1 MGIAILGPVRIDGG
15 APSLGRRDRVVL
27 AALAVRPGE
36 VLGTDRLADALWG
49 DEPPASAAK
58 VVQGCIARLRKVL
71 GPQAIATDP
80 LGYRLTLPLDEI
92 DAQRFV
98 RGLEKARD
106 VLATSADADR
116 AAFEL
121 ADALGLWRGEAL
133 EELEAWDPGRIER
146 GRLDELHHE
155 AEELYVEAALRGGH
169 WDTVLARAAAMVQ
182 EQPLRERRW
191 ALLTLAQ
198 YQAGRQSEALATLR
212 RVRALLS
219 RELGLDPGPELE
231 QLEGAVLRQ
240 DPALVER
247 AALPEPSPTCPYRG
261 LLPYDTDDADTFFGR
276 DRDVAECLRRLA
288 GSRALAVVG
297 PSGSGKSS
305 MVRAGIV
312 ASLRRDGRPVV
323 VMTPGPHPMAM
334 LTGVARLEPGA
345 TLVVDQC
352 EEVYSLC
359 QNLDERNRFLDRLVS
374 HVATGAL
381 VVVLRADH
389 LANVSAHREFAGLV
403 EQSLHLM
410 AAMREDDLR
419 EAIERPAR
427 ESGLSVEPALVQ
439 TLVQEVTGNPGA
451 LPMMSHALQ
460 ATWQRREGRTLTLG
474 GYQASGGIHEA
485 VARSAEEIYAGLGE
499 DRQAMLRGLL
509 LRLVTP
515 SAEGEP
521 VRARVPRRLVA
532 TDPDHEQMVDLLV
545 RSRLVTSD
553 QGAVE
558 IAHEALA
565 RAWPRLREWLEQ
577 DREGQRILHHL
588 TTVADSWET
597 LGRPDSELYRGVRLA
612 RALDWR
618 ARTGPELTTVEEVFL
633 EASDSLSR
641 AELRSA
647 QERARHQ
654 ARVSRRLRHLL
665 ITAVVLLLAATGAG
679 LYAAEQT
686 RTARNA
692 RTTAERAAIDADAR
706 RVGARAL
713 LSDEISLSLLLVV
726 AGVRLADS
734 PESGV
739 NLLAAVGQHP
749 HLVRSAP
756 AGGGYVDFMDVS
768 RDGRWLAAAD
778 DHNRMHLYDRRT
790 QRVLRSYDF
799 GSATAD
805 AQAFVVPA
813 FAPDNRTLAAV
824 TMNPSRRPVRLLDP
838 RTMTE
843 KSPRLIWPE
852 QRPARGVDLQFS
864 ADGRYLAVSFRGPGV
879 NPDVAAFD
887 DPAFLL
893 VWDLHDPGGA
903 PRRISLGNATNGL
916 ALSPDGAT
924 VYSAWP
930 LSAYDVR
937 SGRRLWRHPTARS
950 FISLDIDPAG
960 RLLVLEDH
968 ATERVTDML
977 LVDARTGHTLR
988 RLRGHQDQPRDLTFS
1003 NGGRLLA
1010 SHSHDGELIVWDVAS
1025 GRPLERWKTFEQGW
1039 SVGFSPDD
1047 RTVYTGGSDGMLRS
1061 WDLSGRDTFLTR
1073 TATVPGSYLHADIAP
1088 GGRRVAFR
1096 WADTERGGEHGWI
1109 RFVDPGTGAATP
1121 ARPLQVYPGEWSPG
1135 VWRSDGHQYA
1145 SHAGCIETG
1154 SCTGSGVTILDPSS
1168 GRRVSVREV
1177 PGVETLYSMAYVDG
1191 DRGLLVGD
1199 QSGSTHV
1206 LDAET
1211 LSQAKQFKV
1220 PSDCCATPI
1229 TAAGETVLLYDDSED
1244 GATERWRLVDVST
1257 GRVLRRGDLGF
1268 RVYSSAASP
1277 DGTTVAAT
1285 GQGGEV
1291 VAIDLAT
1298 GRQRKGSTGLGADV
1312 RWLRYSADG
1321 TRLVTGAADGTVSLW
1336 NAETLQLLGTVA
1348 PPGDSQDVP
1357 SAADFVGRS
1366 NDVTIA
1372 TYSGQMYRW
1381 DTDPERSVDFAC
1393 AMAGRNLTPAEWA
1406 EYLPEQPY
1414 ERVCP
1419 ASS

>member
-334 LTGVARLEPGA
+334 LTGTARLEPGA

-713 LSDEISLSLLLVV
+713 LSDEISLSLLLAV

-805 AQAFVVPA
+805 DAGLRGTCVRAGQPHARGRHDEPLAQAGPA
-813 FAPDNRTLAAV
+813 A
-824 TMNPSRRPVRLLDP
+824 
-838 RTMTE
+838 
-843 KSPRLIWPE
+843 
-852 QRPARGVDLQFS
+852 RPADDDGEESAADLAGAATRPGVDLQFS

-916 ALSPDGAT
+916 ALSPDGST

-950 FISLDIDPAG
+950 FISLNIDPAWQ
-960 RLLVLEDH
+960 
-968 ATERVTDML
+968 A
-977 LVDARTGHTLR
+977 AR
-988 RLRGHQDQPRDLTFS
+988 
-1003 NGGRLLA
+1003 A
-1010 SHSHDGELIVWDVAS
+1010 
-1025 GRPLERWKTFEQGW
+1025 GRPRHRAGDRHAARRR
-1039 SVGFSPDD
+1039 PD
-1047 RTVYTGGSDGMLRS
+1047 
-1061 WDLSGRDTFLTR
+1061 
-1073 TATVPGSYLHADIAP
+1073 
-1088 GGRRVAFR
+1088 
-1096 WADTERGGEHGWI
+1096 
-1109 RFVDPGTGAATP
+1109 AATP
-1121 ARPLQVYPGEWSPG
+1121 
-1135 VWRSDGHQYA
+1135 
-1145 SHAGCIETG
+1145 
-1154 SCTGSGVTILDPSS
+1154 SG
-1168 GRRVSVREV
+1168 
-1177 PGVETLYSMAYVDG
+1177 
-1191 DRGLLVGD
+1191 
-1199 QSGSTHV
+1199 
-1206 LDAET
+1206 
-1211 LSQAKQFKV
+1211 
-1220 PSDCCATPI
+1220 
-1229 TAAGETVLLYDDSED
+1229 
-1244 GATERWRLVDVST
+1244 
-1257 GRVLRRGDLGF
+1257 
-1268 RVYSSAASP
+1268 
-1277 DGTTVAAT
+1277 
-1285 GQGGEV
+1285 
-1291 VAIDLAT
+1291 
-1298 GRQRKGSTGLGADV
+1298 
-1312 RWLRYSADG
+1312 
-1321 TRLVTGAADGTVSLW
+1321 
-1336 NAETLQLLGTVA
+1336 
-1348 PPGDSQDVP
+1348 
-1357 SAADFVGRS
+1357 
-1366 NDVTIA
+1366 
-1372 TYSGQMYRW
+1372 
-1381 DTDPERSVDFAC
+1381 AC
-1393 AMAGRNLTPAEWA
+1393 AVTRTSRATSRSRTAVGCWPHTRTT
-1406 EYLPEQPY
+1406 
-1414 ERVCP
+1414 
-1419 ASS
+1419 AS